1 MLFRFLLCSR
11 CFDVHGLRLSVVPLT
26 HLNIFYLRPVPISPC
41 LPFVVA
47 FPSAVDIFARPHESS
62 DGRLLVNMLFPHL
75 DGSKHLPF
83 SDKWKSLESDHS
95 KNLGRIIPNVF
106 VKCRSRNS
114 YTKILQNLFTL
125 KFQALSYS
133 HYACGSDED
142 ISQFVGLVPANGCLI
157 TQKIHI
163 GCTDEI
169 IRIRECDQR
178 DQNTGQCQKCRTCRC
193 VILRGCA
200 FLRLLSWMYFSSIQ
214 GRNLKRL
221 PPRQGR

>member
-1 MLFRFLLCSR
+1 
-11 CFDVHGLRLSVVPLT
+11 
-26 HLNIFYLRPVPISPC
+26 
-41 LPFVVA
+41 
-47 FPSAVDIFARPHESS
+47 
-62 DGRLLVNMLFPHL
+62 MLFPHL

-114 YTKILQNLFTL
+114 YTKILHNRFTL
-125 KFQALSYS
+125 KFSTLSYS

-178 DQNTGQCQKCRTCRC
+178 DQNTGHCQKCRTC
-193 VILRGCA
+193 VISRGCA
-200 FLRLLSWMYFSSIQ
+200 FLRLLDLGCIFRASRA
-214 GRNLKRL
+214 GT
-221 PPRQGR
+221 